1 MSPQQQP
8 EPKPFFWVT
17 LDKVKPP
24 ERQTLHLHERFSGLS
39 GRMVFQIEVLSQYLY
54 VGSGILDLFT
64 PPGEKQEYAYY
75 AFARRNGQLVIPGTG
90 IKGAVRGVFEAL
102 TNSCVSQRRR
112 AERMP
117 GSHQPCQGIKKGEE
131 QRASLCPACRL
142 FGVTGYRGRVH
153 FTDATPIDPIRTARI
168 KISDLWPPRQS
179 KGRKFYQSKRFQSLD
194 MRPEKSH
201 RYLEV
206 VPKGSRFETA
216 LVFENLEEAEI
227 GALLRALG
235 LGPSSQKSDGVL
247 YAFPIKLGGAKP
259 RCLGSVR
266 FVPRAI
272 YLVNATDP
280 LGSLTQGGW
289 RLDGLTLQ
297 LRRWLDNVGD
307 LLDQMAWERFL
318 QEAKPQNE
326 LCPVE
331 VY

>member
-17 LDKVKPP
+17 LDKAKSPA
-24 ERQTLHLHERFSGLS
+24 RRTLHLHERFSGLS
-39 GRMVFQIEVLSQYLY
+39 GRMVLQIEVFSEYLY

-64 PPGEKQEYAYY
+64 PPGQSQEYAYY

-90 IKGAVRGVFEAL
+90 VKGAVRGVYEAL
-102 TNSCVSQRRR
+102 TNSCVSQRGRN
-112 AERMP
+112 ERMP
-117 GSHQPCQGIKKGEE
+117 ESHQACKGVEKGKE
-131 QRASLCPACRL
+131 GQTPLCPACRL
-142 FGVTGYRGRVH
+142 FGVTGYRGRAH
-153 FTDATPIDPIRTARI
+153 FADAIPIGEVQTTRI

-179 KGRKFYQSKRFQSLD
+179 KGRKFYQSKRFQGLD

-206 VPKGSRFETA
+206 VPKGSRFETT
-216 LVFENLEEAEI
+216 LVFENLEEAEM

-235 LGPSSQKSDGVL
+235 LGPHPQKPDEVDQ
-247 YAFPIKLGGAKP
+247 AFPIKLGGAKP

-272 YLVNATDP
+272 YLVDATDP
-280 LGSLTQGGW
+280 LGSLVQGG
-289 RLDGLTLQ
+289 RLLDGLTAQ
-297 LRRWLDNVGD
+297 LRQWLENVGS
-307 LLDQMAWERFL
+307 LLDQKAWEIFL
-318 QEAKPQNE
+318 QEAKPKDE
-326 LCPVE
+326 PCPKE

>member
-1 MSPQQQP
+1 MSPQRQP

-17 LDKVKPP
+17 LDKAKPP
-24 ERQTLHLHERFSGLS
+24 ERRTLQLHERFSGLS

-75 AFARRNGQLVIPGTG
+75 SFARRNGQLVIPGTG
-90 IKGAVRGVFEAL
+90 IKGTVRGVYEAL
-102 TNSCVSQRRR
+102 TNSCVSQRGRD
-112 AERMP
+112 ERMP
-117 GSHQPCQGIKKGEE
+117 ESHQTCQGIKKGEE

-142 FGVTGYRGRVH
+142 FGVTGYRGRAH
-153 FTDATPIDPIRTARI
+153 FADAIPIGEVQTTRI

-179 KGRKFYQSKRFQSLD
+179 KGRKFYQSKRFQGLD
-194 MRPEKSH
+194 MRPAKSH

-206 VPKGSRFETA
+206 VPKGSRFETT
-216 LVFENLEEAEI
+216 LVFENLEEAEM

-235 LGPSSQKSDGVL
+235 LGPSLQKPNSVI

-272 YLVNATDP
+272 YLVDATDP
-280 LGSLTQGGW
+280 LGSLVQGG
-289 RLDGLTLQ
+289 RRPDGLTAQ
-297 LRRWLDNVGD
+297 LRQWLDNVGN
-307 LLDQMAWERFL
+307 LLDQTVWERFL

>member
-1 MSPQQQP
+1 MSPQRQP

-17 LDKVKPP
+17 LDKAKPP
-24 ERQTLHLHERFSGLS
+24 ERRTLQLHERFSGLS

-90 IKGAVRGVFEAL
+90 IKGAVRGVYEAL
-102 TNSCVSQRRR
+102 TNSCVSQRGRD
-112 AERMP
+112 ERMP
-117 GSHQPCQGIKKGEE
+117 GSHQACQGIKKGEE

-153 FTDATPIDPIRTARI
+153 FADATPTDQIQTTCI

-179 KGRKFYQSKRFQSLD
+179 KGRKFYQSKRFHGLD
-194 MRPEKSH
+194 MRPAKSH

-206 VPKGSRFETA
+206 VPKGSRFETT
-216 LVFENLEEAEI
+216 LVFENLEEAEM

-235 LGPSSQKSDGVL
+235 LGPSLQKPNSVI

-272 YLVNATDP
+272 YLVDATDP
-280 LGSLTQGGW
+280 LGSLVQGG
-289 RLDGLTLQ
+289 RRPDGLTAQ
-297 LRRWLDNVGD
+297 LRQWLDNVGN
-307 LLDQMAWERFL
+307 LLDQTVWERFL

>member
-17 LDKVKPP
+17 LDKAKSPA
-24 ERQTLHLHERFSGLS
+24 RRTLHLHERFSGLS
-39 GRMVFQIEVLSQYLY
+39 GRMVLQIEVFSEYLY

-64 PPGEKQEYAYY
+64 PPGQSQEYAYY

-90 IKGAVRGVFEAL
+90 VKGAVRGVYEAL
-102 TNSCVSQRRR
+102 TNSCVSQRGRN
-112 AERMP
+112 ERMP
-117 GSHQPCQGIKKGEE
+117 ESHQACKGVEKGKE
-131 QRASLCPACRL
+131 GQTPLCPACRL
-142 FGVTGYRGRVH
+142 FGVTGYRGRAH
-153 FTDATPIDPIRTARI
+153 FADAIPIGEVQTTRI

-179 KGRKFYQSKRFQSLD
+179 KGRKFYQSKRFQGLD

-206 VPKGSRFETA
+206 VPKGSRFETT
-216 LVFENLEEAEI
+216 LVFENLEEAEM

-235 LGPSSQKSDGVL
+235 LGPHPQKPDEVDQ
-247 YAFPIKLGGAKP
+247 AFPIKLGGAKP

-266 FVPRAI
+266 FVPQDI
-272 YLVNATDP
+272 YLVDETDP
-280 LGSLTQGGW
+280 LGSLIQGGW
-289 RLDGLTLQ
+289 LLNNLTLQ
-297 LRRWLDNVGD
+297 LRQWLDNVGD
-307 LLDQMAWERFL
+307 LLDQTAWKRFL
-318 QEAKPQNE
+318 QDAKSKDE

>member
-1 MSPQQQP
+1 MSLQRQP

-17 LDKVKPP
+17 LNKERPP
-24 ERQTLHLHERFSGLS
+24 EIRTLPAHERFSGLS
-39 GRMVFQIEVLSQYLY
+39 GRMVLHIEVLSEYLY

-90 IKGAVRGVFEAL
+90 IKGAVRGVYEAI

-112 AERMP
+112 DERVP
-117 GSHQPCQGIKKGEE
+117 RSHQACQGIKKGEE

-142 FGVTGYRGRVH
+142 FGVTGYRGRAH
-153 FTDATPIDPIRTARI
+153 FADAIPIREVRTTRI

-179 KGRKFYQSKRFQSLD
+179 KGRKFYQSKRFQGLD

-206 VPKGSRFETA
+206 VPKGSSFETT
-216 LVFENLEEAEI
+216 LVFENLEESEI

-235 LGPSSQKSDGVL
+235 LGPSWQKSDAVI

-266 FVPRAI
+266 FVPRAM
-272 YLVNATDP
+272 YLVNAKDP
-280 LGSLTQGGW
+280 LGSLIQGGR
-289 RLDGLTLQ
+289 RLEGLTLQ